1 MFLFSRSRSR
11 SRQPTPEHNGH
22 STGDAESPVDNGDS
36 SERPVSHSPAGM
48 SRDSEGYPTWLPKR
62 PPPPAPASTFA
73 SSVGGHEPIPAPT
86 PSPMPGGRRPTPRS
100 VRIVSLEQREAEK
113 AREQTD
119 HTRVPSNHRVW
130 SRATG
135 SAFTPTA
142 FSPDPYLP
150 KLPAPRFRSR
160 GVNFDLMCNP
170 SLKSKLYFYISYVLL
185 FAHIPLQTFFDF
197 NAVFILI
204 EVSKYPNPKAPG
216 VPGSGKNWALGAAAY
231 IACWLVWI
239 LVVCIVYELVYSFI
253 RRWRTKRPAIYPI
266 YLSSPAF
273 TFASL
278 TSYSNFCFLQHLR
291 YSAFFG
297 EHGGIRDGL
306 TETFWFYSQNLP
318 TVALLLPRA
327 GLSLALLFSFSSGN
341 TSIAGAGIS
350 PRDATF
356 FRDDGALTDYA
367 RGVLIANAAWTA
379 WKILVLFAS
388 WVGLWIV
395 SGQGCA
401 GLCGPRYRWEEEDAE
416 KTITSI
422 YSIDDLSESEQP
434 LPWLWKENTRMRIL
448 DAYDFCC
455 VTARPLSGRWG
466 HHKKLSDMSDL
477 LGTAYPLPMPESPG
491 GFEGMDRLMAAVGL
505 PSESLI
511 QQPRRGI
518 LSDELFKQPEAGPSA
533 IRGRYE
539 EPADLAAI
547 IPKVVQRTSKERDV
561 PLPSAPLM
569 KLPYPFTTS
578 GAQVSSDDEKIPFP
592 PSPSVLSFK
601 ESSSGTKSRSKDN
614 GTTEE
619 EEEGEVEEVVEGDEE
634 EEEVASGAQTT
645 SEDPS
650 SSSGSG
656 RASNSM
662 SSLGHPV
669 SSRYP
674 FQFRHPTRGA
684 SYSSGVPSHATPPS
698 NGHSIASRFS
708 QNTRSTGNRESVD
721 SHSPRSHYTSGSDAA
736 SPISMSGLPMP
747 PRHPQQYQGR
757 GRARAGTVPVPSVQ
771 SSPSIDFP
779 RRARVRGR
787 NSDPYHTSEPEP
799 ALWSSDLE
807 HEDDLEDDSRIE
819 DSRIEDS
826 IMDSRIEDSIMEQP
840 EPEGSQEAAEGED
853 VVGLLSPSGVPSP
866 RTSFSALRHR
876 ASTLSSH
883 HHRSSGAGSG
893 SGSRSGSNSR
903 TNSHSGSSSG
913 SRSRAGSMSV
923 VMSVRSRAQ
932 SLMQNVSSASRSSL
946 ELVQDAMR
954 SRANSSMARLEED
967 SPYYSDR
974 THSRSASGSDG
985 LMSSQENYTFGQ
997 RLPFRAHRDQVE
1009 EEARNT
1015 QSFSP
1020 PSQTTD
1026 PELREMQSNQS
1037 LAAPSLFAPSEAAP
1051 PSLHPSESTMHQEL
1065 RNEPSGLMIPGAQRP
1080 TGLETLSEQSS
1091 PPDISTAAASFVTAP
1106 VTVDG
1111 STTDES
1117 GRTPSSWGGITHMV
1131 DRSDGTWRPA

>member
-1 MFLFSRSRSR
+1 MPR
-11 SRQPTPEHNGH
+11 
-22 STGDAESPVDNGDS
+22 
-36 SERPVSHSPAGM
+36 
-48 SRDSEGYPTWLPKR
+48 LP
-62 PPPPAPASTFA
+62 P
-73 SSVGGHEPIPAPT
+73 
-86 PSPMPGGRRPTPRS
+86 
-100 VRIVSLEQREAEK
+100 
-113 AREQTD
+113 
-119 HTRVPSNHRVW
+119 
-130 SRATG
+130 
-135 SAFTPTA
+135 
-142 FSPDPYLP
+142 
-150 KLPAPRFRSR
+150 PRFRSR
-160 GVNFDLMCNP
+160 GVNFDLMRNP
-170 SLKSKLYFYISYVLL
+170 SPKSKLYFYLSYVLL

-291 YSAFFG
+291 YTAFFG

-306 TETFWFYSQNLP
+306 AETFWFYSQNLP
-318 TVALLLPRA
+318 TVSLLLPRA
-327 GLSLALLFSFSSGN
+327 GLSLALLLSFSSPGAGN
-341 TSIAGAGIS
+341 IALADAGIS
-350 PRDATF
+350 LRDATF
-356 FRDDGALTDYA
+356 FRDNGALTDYA
-367 RGVLIANAAWTA
+367 QGVLIANAAWTA
-379 WKILVLFAS
+379 WKILVLFTS
-388 WVGLWIV
+388 WVGLWVV

-416 KTITSI
+416 KTITSM
-422 YSIDDLSESEQP
+422 YSADDLSEREQP

-455 VTARPLSGRWG
+455 VTAHPLSGRWG

-505 PSESLI
+505 PSESHT
-511 QQPRRGI
+511 QPRRGI
-518 LSDELFKQPEAGPSA
+518 LSDDLFQQPEAGPSV
-533 IRGRYE
+533 IRGHYE
-539 EPADLAAI
+539 VPADLAAV
-547 IPKVVQRTSKERDV
+547 IPKVVQRTSRDKDV
-561 PLPSAPLM
+561 ASPSAPLM
-569 KLPYPFTTS
+569 KLPYPFTAS
-578 GAQVSSDDEKIPFP
+578 GAAQVSSDDEKIPFP
-592 PSPSVLSFK
+592 PSPSVASFK
-601 ESSSGTKSRSKDN
+601 ESSSGTKSRSKDH
-614 GTTEE
+614 GT
-619 EEEGEVEEVVEGDEE
+619 VE
-634 EEEVASGAQTT
+634 EEEVEGEEAMEGDDEEAEEAEEVDSGAQTT

-708 QNTRSTGNRESVD
+708 QNTRSTGNRESTD
-721 SHSPRSHYTSGSDAA
+721 SHSPRSHYTTSDAA

-757 GRARAGTVPVPSVQ
+757 GRARAGTVPVPSVP

-779 RRARVRGR
+779 RRARVRTR
-787 NSDPYHTSEPEP
+787 TSDPYNTSSPEA

-807 HEDDLEDDSRIE
+807 HEDELEDDSRV
-819 DSRIEDS
+819 EDS
-826 IMDSRIEDSIMEQP
+826 ILDSRIEDSIMEQP

-853 VVGLLSPSGVPSP
+853 VVGL
-866 RTSFSALRHR
+866 
-876 ASTLSSH
+876 
-883 HHRSSGAGSG
+883 
-893 SGSRSGSNSR
+893 
-903 TNSHSGSSSG
+903 
-913 SRSRAGSMSV
+913 
-923 VMSVRSRAQ
+923 
-932 SLMQNVSSASRSSL
+932 
-946 ELVQDAMR
+946 
-954 SRANSSMARLEED
+954 
-967 SPYYSDR
+967 
-974 THSRSASGSDG
+974 SASGSDG

-997 RLPFRAHRDQVE
+997 PLPFRAHQDQVE
-1009 EEARNT
+1009 EEGRVYEP
-1015 QSFSP
+1015 SSP
-1020 PSQTTD
+1020 ASQTAG
-1026 PELREMQSNQS
+1026 PELHGVHSKQS
-1037 LAAPSLFAPSEAAP
+1037 LAPSSLFAPSERVP
-1051 PSLHPSESTMHQEL
+1051 PSLHPSEVTMHQEL
-1065 RNEPSGLMIPGAQRP
+1065 PNEPSGFAIPVAQRP
-1080 TGLETLSEQSS
+1080 AGPESMSEQSS

-1106 VTVDG
+1106 ATLG
-1111 STTDES
+1111 STDES
-1117 GRTPSSWGGITHMV
+1117 GRTPPSWNNVTDMV

>member
-11 SRQPTPEHNGH
+11 SRQPTPETNG
-22 STGDAESPVDNGDS
+22 STGDAESPADNGDL
-36 SERPVSHSPAGM
+36 SERPDSSSPAGM

-62 PPPPAPASTFA
+62 PPPPPPASTFA
-73 SSVGGHEPIPAPT
+73 SSIGGHESVPPAT
-86 PSPMPGGRRPTPRS
+86 PSPMLGGRRPTPRS

-113 AREQTD
+113 AREPTD

-135 SAFTPTA
+135 SALTPTA
-142 FSPDPYLP
+142 FSPDPYMPRLP
-150 KLPAPRFRSR
+150 PPRFRSR
-160 GVNFDLMCNP
+160 GVNFDLMRNP
-170 SLKSKLYFYISYVLL
+170 SPKSKLYFYLSYVLL

-291 YSAFFG
+291 YTAFFG

-306 TETFWFYSQNLP
+306 AETFWFYSQNLP

-327 GLSLALLFSFSSGN
+327 GLSLALLLSFSSSAAGN
-341 TSIAGAGIS
+341 IALADAGIS
-350 PRDATF
+350 LRDATF
-356 FRDDGALTDYA
+356 FRDNGALTDYA
-367 RGVLIANAAWTA
+367 QGVLIANAAWTA
-379 WKILVLFAS
+379 WKILVLFTS
-388 WVGLWIV
+388 WIGLWVV

-416 KTITSI
+416 KTITSM
-422 YSIDDLSESEQP
+422 YSVDDLSESEQP

-455 VTARPLSGRWG
+455 VTAHPLSGRWG

-505 PSESLI
+505 PSESHT
-511 QQPRRGI
+511 QPRRGI
-518 LSDELFKQPEAGPSA
+518 LSDDLFQQPEAGPSV
-533 IRGRYE
+533 IRGHYE
-539 EPADLAAI
+539 VPADLAAV
-547 IPKVVQRTSKERDV
+547 IPKVVQRTSRDKDV
-561 PLPSAPLM
+561 ASPSAPLM
-569 KLPYPFTTS
+569 KLPYPFTAS
-578 GAQVSSDDEKIPFP
+578 GAAQVSSDDEKIPFP
-592 PSPSVLSFK
+592 PSPSVASFK
-601 ESSSGTKSRSKDN
+601 ESSSGTKSRSKDH
-614 GTTEE
+614 GT
-619 EEEGEVEEVVEGDEE
+619 VE
-634 EEEVASGAQTT
+634 EEEVEGEEAMEGDDEEAEEAEEVDSGAQTT

-708 QNTRSTGNRESVD
+708 QNTRSTGNRESTD
-721 SHSPRSHYTSGSDAA
+721 SHSPRSHYTTSDAA

-757 GRARAGTVPVPSVQ
+757 GRARAGTVPVPSVP

-779 RRARVRGR
+779 RRARVRTR
-787 NSDPYHTSEPEP
+787 TSDPYNTSSPEA

-807 HEDDLEDDSRIE
+807 HEDELEDDSRIE
-819 DSRIEDS
+819 DSIL
-826 IMDSRIEDSIMEQP
+826 DSRIEDSIMEQP

-853 VVGLLSPSGVPSP
+853 VVGLLAPSGIPSP
-866 RTSFSALRHR
+866 KTSFSALRHR
-876 ASTLSSH
+876 GSNISSH
-883 HHRSSGAGSG
+883 HRRSFGTGSG

-913 SRSRAGSMSV
+913 SRSRTGSISV
-923 VMSVRSRAQ
+923 AMSVRSRAQ

-946 ELVQDAMR
+946 ELVQGAVR

-997 RLPFRAHRDQVE
+997 PLPFRAHQDQVE
-1009 EEARNT
+1009 EEGRVYEP
-1015 QSFSP
+1015 SSP
-1020 PSQTTD
+1020 ASQTAG
-1026 PELREMQSNQS
+1026 PELHGVHSKQS
-1037 LAAPSLFAPSEAAP
+1037 LAPSSLFAPSERVP
-1051 PSLHPSESTMHQEL
+1051 PSLHPSEVTMHQEL
-1065 RNEPSGLMIPGAQRP
+1065 PNEPSGFAIPVAQRP
-1080 TGLETLSEQSS
+1080 AGPESMSEQSS

-1106 VTVDG
+1106 ATLG
-1111 STTDES
+1111 STDES
-1117 GRTPSSWGGITHMV
+1117 GRTPPSWNNVTDMV

>member
-1 MFLFSRSRSR
+1 MFFFTRSHSR
-11 SRQPTPEHNGH
+11 SRQPTPEQNGS
-22 STGDAESPVDNGDS
+22 STGDAESPVDNGNS
-36 SERPVSHSPAGM
+36 SERPTSHSPAGM
-48 SRDSEGYPTWLPKR
+48 SRDSDGYPTWLPQR
-62 PPPPAPASTFA
+62 PPPPPPASTFA
-73 SSVGGHEPIPAPT
+73 SSVGGHDSLPPPT
-86 PSPMPGGRRPTPRS
+86 PSPMPGGRKPTPRS
-100 VRIVSLEQREAEK
+100 VRIVSLEQHEAEK
-113 AREQTD
+113 AREATD
-119 HTRVPSNHRVW
+119 HTRVPSHHRVW

-135 SAFTPTA
+135 SALTPTA
-142 FSPDPYLP
+142 FSPDPYP
-150 KLPAPRFRSR
+150 PQLPAPRFRSR
-160 GVNFDLMCNP
+160 GVNFDLMRNP
-170 SLKSKLYFYISYVLL
+170 SLKSKFYYYLSYILL

-204 EVSKYPNPKAPG
+204 EVSKFPNPIAPG
-216 VPGSGKNWALGAAAY
+216 VPGSGRNWALGAAAY
-231 IACWLVWI
+231 IACWFVWI
-239 LVVCIVYELVYSFI
+239 FVVCIIYELVYSFI
-253 RRWRTKRPAIYPI
+253 RRWRIKRPAIYPI

-273 TFASL
+273 KFASL

-291 YSAFFG
+291 YTAFFG
-297 EHGGIRDGL
+297 DHGGIRDGL
-306 TETFWFYSQNLP
+306 AETFWFYSQNLP

-341 TSIAGAGIS
+341 SIIADAGIS
-350 PRDATF
+350 LRDATF

-367 RGVLIANAAWTA
+367 RGVLITNAAWTA
-379 WKILVLFAS
+379 WKILVLFTS
-388 WVGLWIV
+388 WIGLWVV

-416 KTITSI
+416 KTRTSV
-422 YSIDDLSESEQP
+422 YSVDDLSESEQP
-434 LPWLWKENTRMRIL
+434 LPWSWKENTRMRIL

-455 VTARPLSGRWG
+455 VTAYPLSGRWG
-466 HHKKLSDMSDL
+466 HHKKPSDMSDL

-505 PSESLI
+505 PSESHI
-511 QQPRRGI
+511 HQPRRGV

-539 EPADLAAI
+539 VPTDLAAV
-547 IPKVVQRTSKERDV
+547 IPKVVPRTSRERDIAS
-561 PLPSAPLM
+561 PSAPLM
-569 KLPYPFTTS
+569 KLPYPFTAS
-578 GAQVSSDDEKIPFP
+578 GAAQVSSDDEKIPFP
-592 PSPSVLSFK
+592 PSPSVQSFK
-601 ESSSGTKSRSKDN
+601 ESSSGTKSRSKGDS

-619 EEEGEVEEVVEGDEE
+619 EEEEDGDEE
-634 EEEVASGAQTT
+634 EEEVDSGAQTT
-645 SEDPS
+645 SEEP
-650 SSSGSG
+650 SSGSG

-708 QNTRSTGNRESVD
+708 QNTRSTGNRESTD

-736 SPISMSGLPMP
+736 SPTSMSGLPMP

-779 RRARVRGR
+779 ARRTRVRGR
-787 NSDPYHTSEPEP
+787 TSDPYHASSPEP

-807 HEDDLEDDSRIE
+807 HDDLEDLSHIE
-819 DSRIEDS
+819 DSRVEDS

-866 RTSFSALRHR
+866 RTSLSALRHR

-883 HHRSSGAGSG
+883 HRRSFGTGSG

-913 SRSRAGSMSV
+913 SRSRAGSISV

-932 SLMQNVSSASRSSL
+932 SLMQNVSTASRSSL
-946 ELVQDAMR
+946 ELVQGAMR

-967 SPYYSDR
+967 SPYHSDR

-997 RLPFRAHRDQVE
+997 RLPFRAYQDQVKE
-1009 EEARNT
+1009 ETR
-1015 QSFSP
+1015 SP
-1020 PSQTTD
+1020 EPLSPTSQATN
-1026 PELREMQSNQS
+1026 PQLREMQSQQS
-1037 LAAPSLFAPSEAAP
+1037 LDTPSLFAPSEAAP
-1051 PSLHPSESTMHQEL
+1051 PSLHPSETTMHQDPH
-1065 RNEPSGLMIPGAQRP
+1065 NEPSGLAIPGAQRP
-1080 TGLETLSEQSS
+1080 NALEPTSEQSS

-1106 VTVDG
+1106 VTVEG